1 MIVFADTSALYA
13 LLVRDD
19 IMHVRARKCFSYFAE
34 HGVQLLSSSYIL
46 VETIALLQRRIGLGA
61 VLDFNTRIVPL
72 LEILWVNREWY
83 GRAIQRLSL
92 HSQNDLSLVDCLS
105 FEIMEAR
112 AVTLAYT
119 YDRHFEENGF
129 TIASFENEMQL

>member
-19 IMHVRARKCFSYFAE
+19 LMHGRAKTCFSSFSKHA
-34 HGVQLLSSSYIL
+34 VQLLSSSFVL
-46 VETIALLQRRIGLGA
+46 VETLALLQRRIGLEA
-61 VLDFNTRIVPL
+61 VQDFNARIVPL
-72 LEILWVNREWY
+72 IEILWVDKEWY
-83 GRAIQRLSL
+83 NRAMQRLFS
-92 HSQNDLSLVDCLS
+92 HQKRDISLVDCLS

-112 AVTLAYT
+112 AVTVAYT

-129 TIASFENEMQL
+129 TMASFDAEI

>member
-19 IMHVRARKCFSYFAE
+19 LMHIHDRKCFSYFTE
-34 HGVQLLSSSYIL
+34 HMVQLLSSSFVL
-46 VETIALLQRRIGLGA
+46 VETIAMLQRRIGLDA
-61 VLDFNTRIVPL
+61 IQDFNARIIPL
-72 LEILWVNREWY
+72 LEIVWVNAEWY
-83 GRAIQRLSL
+83 GRAIQRLS
-92 HSQNDLSLVDCLS
+92 SQRKRDISLVDCLS

-112 AVTLAYT
+112 TITLAYS

-129 TIASFENEMQL
+129 TIASFDKDIQL